1 MMPKSKAVRMA
12 AVAVAVA
19 VVAVAAAVI
28 WSATRTD
35 AYEFKGGEI
44 TPPRAAPPLDL
55 TDQNGQP
62 FTLSQ
67 EEGNVLLVYF
77 GYTTC
82 PDLCPTTLN
91 DFAIVK
97 EELGEDGAKVRYV
110 MVTFDPERDTLAR
123 MREYLGF
130 FDPDFIGLRGSDEQT
145 EAFKQA
151 YGVTTK
157 RVEYP
162 ESATKYLIDHSALIY
177 VVDTEGRLRLTY
189 TYGTDPMA
197 IVEDMRHLVDE

>member
-1 MMPKSKAVRMA
+1 MTRPTRMRTVA
-12 AVAVAVA
+12 AVALVALIAIAGTA
-19 VVAVAAAVI
+19 V
-28 WSATRTD
+28 WNATRTD

-55 TDQNGQP
+55 TDQTGAP
-62 FTLSQ
+62 FTLGQ

-82 PDLCPTTLN
+82 PDLCPTTLI
-91 DFAIVK
+91 DFTTVK
-97 EELGEDGAKVRYV
+97 DELGEDGEKVRYLL
-110 MVTFDPERDTLAR
+110 VTFDPERDTPERLT
-123 MREYLGF
+123 EYLGF
-130 FDPDFIGLRGSDEQT
+130 FDPAFIGLRGDDAQT

-162 ESATKYLIDHSALIY
+162 ESATGYLIDHTALIY
-177 VVDTEGRLRLTY
+177 VIDNEGRLRLTY
-189 TYGTDPMA
+189 PYGTDPMA
-197 IVEDMRHLVDE
+197 IVEDVRHLVSE

>member
-1 MMPKSKAVRMA
+1 MTLSKRVRTAGAVL
-12 AVAVAVA
+12 AVA
-19 VVAVAAAVI
+19 VVAVAAAAV
-28 WSATRTD
+28 WSVTRTD
-35 AYEFKGGEI
+35 AYVFKGGEI

-55 TDQNGQP
+55 VDQNGEP
-62 FTLSQ
+62 FTLAQ

-97 EELGEDGAKVRYV
+97 DELGEAGANVHYV
-110 MVTFDPERDTLAR
+110 LVTFDPERDTQERLS
-123 MREYLGF
+123 EYLGF
-130 FDPDFIGLRGSDEQT
+130 FDPSFVGLRGTAEQT

-162 ESATKYLIDHSALIY
+162 ESATKYLIDHTALIY
-177 VVDTEGRLRLTY
+177 VIDKQGRLRLTY
-189 TYGTDPMA
+189 PYGTDPMA